1 MTQENFEQ
9 FRLLVLQKIALQEQ
23 LRIISDAEEF
33 FVRVVELGKENGF
46 DFAVENV
53 KQAFQENQRIWIER
67 WI

>member
-9 FRLLVLQKIALQEQ
+9 FRLLVLQKIVLQEQ
-23 LRIISDAEEF
+23 LRMISDAEEF
-33 FVRVVELGKENGF
+33 FARVVELGKENGF